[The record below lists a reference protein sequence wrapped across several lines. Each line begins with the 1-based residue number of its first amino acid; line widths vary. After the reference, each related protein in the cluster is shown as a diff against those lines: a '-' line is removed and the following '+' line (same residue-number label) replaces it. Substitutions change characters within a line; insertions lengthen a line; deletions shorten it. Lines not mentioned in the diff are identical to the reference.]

1 MSGLSVFA
9 WSLLFMF
16 GNTTAESKF
25 KTQIQVTFV
34 IANVTVED
42 LSDGDKTTLKSDFQ
56 ANFGTEY
63 LAKDKDMVAVGLRM
77 GRMKK
82 CGFGLIVQVDID
94 VADDEEAARVI
105 GQLAEEEMVA
115 AIKASVKTSSIL
127 KTAIEA
133 KSMTVDHLGDCTPES
148 EATSVMV
155 VATTKPITVDMESTT
170 TTTKPT
176 TAAPTTKKAAAAV
189 ASFAPFAAAPAVLA
203 MVASTIVLFV

>member
-1 MSGLSVFA
+1 MSGLSIFA

-25 KTQIQVTFV
+25 KTQIQATFV
-34 IANVTVED
+34 IANVTLED
-42 LSDGDKTTLKSDFQ
+42 LSDGDQTTLKSDFQ
-56 ANFGTEY
+56 TNFATEY

-133 KSMTVDHLGDCTPES
+133 KSMTVDHLGDCTPET
-148 EATSVMV
+148 EAASVMV
-155 VATTKPITVDMESTT
+155 VATTKPVTVDMESTT
-170 TTTKPT
+170 TTAAPT
-176 TAAPTTKKAAAAV
+176 TKATTKKAAAAV

-203 MVASTIVLFV
+203 MGASTIALCV